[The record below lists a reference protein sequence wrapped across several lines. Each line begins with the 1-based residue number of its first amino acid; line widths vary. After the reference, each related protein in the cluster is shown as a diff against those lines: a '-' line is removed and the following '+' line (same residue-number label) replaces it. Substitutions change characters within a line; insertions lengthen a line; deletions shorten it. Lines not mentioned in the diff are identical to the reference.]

1 MIVPIEEASVKE
13 EYSAATIRK
22 KIMLRLEEYNDLDE
36 TPTIINKFNNNLYD
50 LVIITYLSTADV
62 ATYICKIGLH
72 NI

>member
-1 MIVPIEEASVKE
+1 LIVPIEEASVKE

-50 LVIITYLSTADV
+50 LVIINHLSTADV
-62 ATYICKIGLH
+62 ALIFAK
-72 NI
+72 